1 MTTVLR
7 VHLTQAAFPADV
19 SFVVETPEDR
29 EVFEAALKRSAV
41 GLS

>member
-1 MTTVLR
+1 MTTELR
-7 VHLTQAAFPADV
+7 AHLARATFPADV